1 VFTRVAVGR
10 AQVVREVRAAAPLM
24 ARLRAPVTA
33 RGPWLTAVLNAG
45 AARRF
50 SGRPVA
56 VVVEAHR
63 QGRPDAAAFL
73 LLRRRGPVTV
83 VTMLGDGAAPPG
95 APGARLLARDE
106 DVAGLLAAGID
117 DLLRSLRRPRQL
129 RLAGLPL
136 GDPTARQL
144 SARLPDGVLATA
156 RTRALCDDLDD
167 DGPVIRSRDPR
178 VLDRWLPALVTR
190 EGDARAR
197 DFLRAAARLH
207 AAIDQVE
214 LAVVADG
221 NGPRAALLTLLDGAD
236 RRPWWGFAPGG
247 PLPTRFGS
255 PAVSLTAPARDWP
268 PVPRLRGP
276 SPWLRSYSP
285 WLRRKSAAR

>member
-10 AQVVREVRAAAPLM
+10 ARVVREVRAAAPLM
-24 ARLRAPVTA
+24 AELRAPVTA

-73 LLRRRGPVTV
+73 LLQRRGPATV
-83 VTMLGDGAAPPG
+83 VTMLDGGTAPPG
-95 APGARLLARDE
+95 APAARLLARDE
-106 DVAGLLAAGID
+106 DAAGLLAAGID
-117 DLLRSLRRPRQL
+117 DLLCSLRRPRQL

-144 SARLPDGVLATA
+144 HARLPDGVLATV
-156 RTRALCDDLDD
+156 RTRALRDDLDD
-167 DGPVIRSRDPR
+167 GGPVTRSRDPQ
-178 VLDRWLPALVTR
+178 LLERWLPALVDR
-190 EGDARAR
+190 EADARAR
-197 DFLRAAARLH
+197 DFLRASARLH
-207 AAIDQVE
+207 AAIGQLE

-221 NGPRAALLTLLDGAD
+221 NCPRAALLTLLDGAD
-236 RRPWWGFAPGG
+236 RRPWWGFAAGG
-247 PLPTRFGS
+247 LLPSQLGS
-255 PAVSLTAPARDWP
+255 PAVTLTAPARDWP
-268 PVPRLRGP
+268 PVPRLWRRG
-276 SPWLRSYSP
+276 
-285 WLRRKSAAR
+285 LRRWSAAR